1 MQSQMQ
7 SKTLS
12 VNWSPSRR
20 TTFAPVKP
28 PRGGTK
34 ARRGDQAHPRQP
46 GIEGL
51 AGIEGLGPA
60 WGFSCSGACGTLV
73 LVDS

>member
-34 ARRGDQAHPRQP
+34 ARRGDRAHPRQP

-51 AGIEGLGPA
+51 AYA